1 MTEADYLLAQD
12 LTRVRVAYET
22 LREVQSIDA
31 ERYRALM
38 RMLDEERQE
47 LFRRVDGAM
56 GGVSDD

>member
-1 MTEADYLLAQD
+1 VTEADYLLAQD

-56 GGVSDD
+56 GGR

>member
-56 GGVSDD
+56 GGGER